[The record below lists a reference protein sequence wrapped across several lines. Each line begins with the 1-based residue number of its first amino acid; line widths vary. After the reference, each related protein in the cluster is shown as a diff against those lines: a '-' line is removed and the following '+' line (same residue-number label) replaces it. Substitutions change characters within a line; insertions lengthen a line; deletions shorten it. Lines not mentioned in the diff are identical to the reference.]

1 MIEPTSPY
9 SYGLSIPAVAYNLRS
24 NPELITEQNKKS
36 DEKDILKN
44 QENAQKSL
52 DKSKSKE
59 VKSNNYDDLSVSEKK
74 IVDKLKQIEQEVRAH
89 EQAHITSGGGLVR
102 GGASYTYQS
111 GPDGKK
117 YVVGGEVQIDTSVN
131 TDDLQGAI
139 NRMRQVRQAALAPVD
154 PSAQDKAV
162 ANEASKKE
170 AEARSQLTQN
180 LLKKFS
186 NKSQRNSSYV
196 NSYA

>member
-9 SYGLSIPAVAYNLRS
+9 RYGLSIPAVAYNQRS
-24 NPELITEQNKKS
+24 NPELITEQNKQS
-36 DEKDILKN
+36 DEKEKLKYQDN
-44 QENAQKSL
+44 SQKSL
-52 DKSKSKE
+52 NKFGSKE
-59 VKSNNYDDLSVSEKK
+59 VKSKNYDDLSDSDKK
-74 IVDKLKQIEQEVRAH
+74 IVDKLKQIEREVRAH

-102 GGASYTYQS
+102 GGATYTYQS

-139 NRMRQVRQAALAPVD
+139 STMRQVRQAALAPVD
-154 PSAQDKAV
+154 PSDQDKAV

-186 NKSQRNSSYV
+186 NKSKRNSSYV